1 MKRNLKI
8 TEQWWFFLSVTKIAL
23 PLTLSFLCPHNMVQ
37 SEDCPCTS
45 MFHFKISYTFKVLYI
60 FVLLL
65 EYIDLKIFLACRYP
79 KPEIAIVNR
88 AKEVSSA
95 ETPDSFGTVQYCSM
109 DCLSYVYC
117 KWKSIYLTGLLA
129 CLK

>member
-1 MKRNLKI
+1 
-8 TEQWWFFLSVTKIAL
+8 
-23 PLTLSFLCPHNMVQ
+23 MVQ